1 MKAKTTIISGIH
13 PVDEAIRAGKQIDKI
28 LLKQGFRSESIPGLF
43 QTLKELNIPYQYVPG
58 EKLNRITGKNHQGII
73 ALLSEVEYT
82 DLDKLVPGLFET
94 GKIPSIVVLD
104 SITDVR
110 NIGAIARSAECA
122 GFDAMVIPSKG
133 SAQINSEAIK
143 SSAGALNIIPVCRV
157 SNLPDAVK
165 YLHDSGFYIAAATEK
180 AEKTLFQADFKNP
193 VVIILGS
200 EDTGIDTRL
209 LKMADILIKIPMIG
223 SIQSLNVSAAA
234 SVLFF
239 EMVRQRS
246 FNP

>member
-82 DLDKLVPGLFET
+82 ELDKLVPGLFET
-94 GKIPSIVVLD
+94 GKTPSIVVLD

-165 YLHDSGFYIAAATEK
+165 FLHDSGFYIAAATEK
-180 AEKTLFQADFKNP
+180 AEKTLFEADFKNP

-200 EDTGIDTRL
+200 EDTGIDPRL
-209 LKMADILIKIPMIG
+209 LRIADILIKIPMLG

-246 FNP
+246 NP

>member
-94 GKIPSIVVLD
+94 GKTPSIVVLD

-200 EDTGIDTRL
+200 EDTGIDPKL
-209 LKMADILIKIPMIG
+209 LRMADILIKIPMLG

-246 FNP
+246 NP